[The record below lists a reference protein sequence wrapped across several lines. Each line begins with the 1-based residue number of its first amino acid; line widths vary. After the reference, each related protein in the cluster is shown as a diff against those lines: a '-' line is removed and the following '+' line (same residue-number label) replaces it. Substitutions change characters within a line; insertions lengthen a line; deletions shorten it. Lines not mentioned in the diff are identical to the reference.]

1 MKKQQGF
8 TLVELTVSLLILG
21 IMAAVAMPKFADLAR
36 EARIVKLRDAR
47 ASAFVAAEE
56 INSAIQLR
64 GGVADAAACPGVT
77 PAVTANNTTTVCTK
91 YGIVN
96 IINRYPQA
104 LLPPAAGGI
113 VSAAGLNAVFSPT
126 LAQLNSGGYSAT
138 GGGTAITSV
147 LTIQVTGGSNPAN
160 CSFTYQPAI
169 NGALG
174 AAAAVSAP
182 IITGC

>member
-1 MKKQQGF
+1 MKKQGGF
-8 TLVELTVSLLILG
+8 TLIELTVALVILG
-21 IMAAVAMPKFADLAR
+21 IMAAVAIPKFVDIAR
-36 EARIVKLRDAR
+36 EARIAKLRDAR
-47 ASAFVAAEE
+47 ASVLAVSEE
-56 INSAIQLR
+56 INAAIQLK
-64 GGVADAAACPGVT
+64 GGVADPAACPGVT

-96 IINRYPQA
+96 VINRYPQA

-113 VSAAGLNAVFSPT
+113 VSAAGLSAAFSPT

-138 GGGTAITSV
+138 GGGALLTSV
-147 LTIQVTGGSNPAN
+147 LTIQVTGGPTPAN

-169 NGALG
+169 GGALG
-174 AAAAVSAP
+174 AGVALSDP